1 MFGVAYRWANS
12 RKIEAKGV
20 GILTMQRSLH
30 AKYGG
35 MHFTQLA
42 HVREINQFVRTLPED
57 KRDNLF
63 EVMQELDRNGLIR
76 IENDGSWTDHEGE
89 MHP

>member
-1 MFGVAYRWANS
+1 M
-12 RKIEAKGV
+12 
-20 GILTMQRSLH
+20 GILTTERQLY

-35 MHFTQLA
+35 VHFTQLA
-42 HVREINQFVRTLPED
+42 HVREINQFVRALPED

-76 IENDGSWTDHEGE
+76 IENDSSWLDHEGE
-89 MHP
+89 IHP